1 MRRLILYI
9 IGIVVTAMGAHAN
22 PRYCARYVKEHLLYQ
37 RGAETN
43 VIDIDMEWPEMVDGA
58 AAVPLQRLL
67 TRTLLGN
74 EHSTLDSA
82 YTRFLARF
90 GKPVTRQF
98 DSIPDDSRFCYVSC
112 TLKLIGH
119 RTDSYISMR
128 ASYVCS
134 PEQNSTQKGDTVS
147 MLVTYDLGS
156 GTIMRDADLLRI
168 NRLRDGYYGDDVVYN
183 LLAGTHTPLPENIY
197 TLQVNDACLADDALL
212 IDMCCT
218 DGERITPFTT
228 LVAPDRIRSI
238 VTKNVKRLM
247 SGSVTLLTDQY
258 MLPTRVDGD
267 TVYTHADQAPRFDFN
282 GESLMNYLARNLR
295 LDPVAIERLPA
306 GARAVIAFIVDASG
320 HIRRPCVVS
329 SATPGIDREL
339 MRAARLMPAWAP
351 GTVGGKPAN
360 VWCML
365 PIVLKK

>member
-1 MRRLILYI
+1 MRHLIYI
-9 IGIVVTAMGAHAN
+9 IGIWVTAMGAHAN
-22 PRYCARYVKEHLLYQ
+22 PRYCVSYVKEHLLYQ
-37 RGAETN
+37 QGAETN
-43 VIDIDMEWPEMVDGA
+43 VIDIDVEWPEMVDGS

-112 TLKLIGH
+112 TLKLTGH
-119 RTDSYISMR
+119 RADSYISMR

-134 PEQNSTQKGDTVS
+134 PEKNSSQKGDTVS
-147 MLVTYDLGS
+147 MLLTYDISS
-156 GTIMRDADLLRI
+156 GAILRDADLLRI
-168 NRLRDGYYGDDVVYN
+168 NRLRDGYYGDDVIYN

-212 IDMCCT
+212 IDMCCN
-218 DGERITPFTT
+218 DGERIIPFTT

-247 SGSVTLLTDQY
+247 TGSGTPLTDLY
-258 MLPTRVDGD
+258 TLPTRLGGD
-267 TVYTHADQAPRFDFN
+267 TIYTRADQAPRFDFN
-282 GESLMNYLARNLR
+282 GESMISYLARNLR
-295 LDPVAIERLPA
+295 LDPAAIEQLPA
-306 GARAVIAFIVDASG
+306 GTRAVIAFIVDTQG
-320 HIRRPCVVS
+320 HIHRTCVVS
-329 SATPGIDREL
+329 SVTPGIDREL
-339 MRAARLMPAWAP
+339 IRAARLMPAWTP
-351 GTVGGKPAN
+351 GVVGGKPAN

-365 PIVLKK
+365 PIVLKR

>member
-1 MRRLILYI
+1 
-9 IGIVVTAMGAHAN
+9 
-22 PRYCARYVKEHLLYQ
+22 
-37 RGAETN
+37 
-43 VIDIDMEWPEMVDGA
+43 
-58 AAVPLQRLL
+58 
-67 TRTLLGN
+67 
-74 EHSTLDSA
+74 
-82 YTRFLARF
+82 
-90 GKPVTRQF
+90 
-98 DSIPDDSRFCYVSC
+98 
-112 TLKLIGH
+112 
-119 RTDSYISMR
+119 MR

-183 LLAGTHTPLPENIY
+183 LLAGTHTPLPDNIY